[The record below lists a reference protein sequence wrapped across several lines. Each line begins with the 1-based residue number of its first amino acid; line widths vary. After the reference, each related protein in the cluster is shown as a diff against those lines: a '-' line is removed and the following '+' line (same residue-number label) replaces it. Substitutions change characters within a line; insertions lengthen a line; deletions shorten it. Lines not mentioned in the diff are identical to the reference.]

1 MGNRSKK
8 AKSQPRAADLTTLQ
22 EQHRNLEAQITAEQN
37 ARHPNSLAI
46 RDLKKRKLRV
56 KEQIQVLRRADLA
69 DAASSEVPERNGS
82 GDIIDFGRR
91 SQSPSIQVPLGGRQQ
106 ILATA

>member
-1 MGNRSKK
+1 MGNQRKK

-22 EQHRNLEAQITAEQN
+22 EQHRNLETQITAEQN
-37 ARHPNSLAI
+37 ACHPNSLAI

-56 KEQIQVLRRADLA
+56 KEQIELKRAECTLTIVPAAPEDL
-69 DAASSEVPERNGS
+69 DS
-82 GDIIDFGRR
+82 GDVIYFGLR
-91 SQSPSIQVPLGGRQQ
+91 SQPTPILVQDQPK